1 MRVRIAAC
9 AATCAAVAATSGVAA
24 SAATGPPPPKAHGGA
39 IVSLFAS
46 GLKNPTSFAWGD
58 GAMFA
63 GDSGDSRKIPN
74 GGVDI
79 IANGIATTVP
89 NSPIFVGGM
98 AFHHGAL
105 YLSGGFL
112 KGKVPVWQIQR
123 WSHFTGTDFTKR
135 KVIYTAP
142 KGFQGFNGIAFAPN
156 GRLLVGADAGLLDG
170 NDHGPASTSP
180 FVYDILSM
188 SARGKHVRVF
198 AKGIRQPWQM
208 AFAPG
213 WRAPFVSDLGQ
224 DGPKSVAKLG
234 PPDFVLHVHRGDNY
248 GFPKCNWLKPRACRG
263 DAEPFKM
270 FPPHS
275 DIMGLAVMGH
285 TLYMGS
291 FLGPK
296 LKGGAL
302 YKMSIHGGRVK
313 PVVTGFPAATDALAA
328 HRGDL
333 YVGGSGRGPNSGVV
347 YQVKP

>member
-9 AATCAAVAATSGVAA
+9 AASCAAVAATTAVTAG
-24 SAATGPPPPKAHGGA
+24 AATAPPAPKAHGGA
-39 IVSLFAS
+39 TVSLFAS

-63 GDSGDSRKIPN
+63 GDSGSSEQVPN

-79 IANGIATTVP
+79 VARGSSTTVP
-89 NSPIFVGGM
+89 NGPIFVGGM

-112 KGKVPVWQIQR
+112 KGKMPVWQIQK
-123 WSHFTGTDFTKR
+123 WSGFTGTDFTKR
-135 KVIYTAP
+135 TVVYTAP

-156 GRLLVGADAGLLDG
+156 GRLLVGVDTGLLNG

-180 FVYDILSM
+180 FLYDILSM
-188 SARGKHVRVF
+188 TARGKDVKVF

-213 WRAPFVSDLGQ
+213 SRSPFVSDLGQ
-224 DGPKSVAKLG
+224 DGPKRVAKLG
-234 PPDFVLHVHRGDNY
+234 PPDFVLKVHRGDNY
-248 GFPKCNWLKPRACRG
+248 GFPKCNWTNPKACRS
-263 DAEPFKM
+263 ATRPFKM
-270 FPPHS
+270 FPPHR
-275 DIMGLAVMGH
+275 DIMGLAVIRH
-285 TLYMGS
+285 TLYMTS

-296 LKGGAL
+296 GKGGAL

-313 PVVTGFPAATDALAA
+313 PVVTGFPIATDALAA
-328 HRGDL
+328 HGGKL
-333 YVGGSGRGPNSGVV
+333 YVGGSFKGAGSV
-347 YQVKP
+347 YQVTP